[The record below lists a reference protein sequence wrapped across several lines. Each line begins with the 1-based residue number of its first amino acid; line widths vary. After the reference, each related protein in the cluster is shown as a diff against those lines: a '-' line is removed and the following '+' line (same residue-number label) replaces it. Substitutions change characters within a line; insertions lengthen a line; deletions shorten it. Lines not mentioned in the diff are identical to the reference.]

1 MSESSFFHI
10 TFLRH
15 GESTG
20 NAENRLQ
27 GHADFPLSETGRRQV
42 RALAARWQRQGVQ
55 FDSILSSPLVR
66 ALETAQIIAEALGV
80 PHLETD
86 PLWMERDMGL
96 RSGMT
101 IEEIRARYPEP
112 DFLNPYQPRSERGES
127 DWELYLR
134 AGQALHRLLQRPPG
148 RYLVVSHGALLNKV
162 FYSILGITPQ
172 ANGQGAHFR
181 LANTSVSIF
190 IYHPAS
196 HHWRVEVIGDT
207 HHLNGH
213 LD

>member
-1 MSESSFFHI
+1 MSEAPFFHL

-15 GESTG
+15 GESVG

-27 GHADFPLSETGRRQV
+27 GHADFPLSETGRQQA
-42 RALAARWQRQGVQ
+42 RALAALWQRQGVW
-55 FDSILSSPLVR
+55 FDGILSSPLVR
-66 ALETAQIIAEALGV
+66 ALDTARIIAEALGV
-80 PHLETD
+80 SRLETD

-96 RSGMT
+96 RSGLT
-101 IEEIRARYPEP
+101 IEEIRTRYPQPE
-112 DFLNPYQPRSERGES
+112 FLNPYQPRSERGES

-190 IYHPAS
+190 TYHPAS
-196 HHWRVEVIGDT
+196 HSWRVEVIGDT

>member
-1 MSESSFFHI
+1 
-10 TFLRH
+10 
-15 GESTG
+15 
-20 NAENRLQ
+20 
-27 GHADFPLSETGRRQV
+27 
-42 RALAARWQRQGVQ
+42 
-55 FDSILSSPLVR
+55 
-66 ALETAQIIAEALGV
+66 
-80 PHLETD
+80 
-86 PLWMERDMGL
+86 
-96 RSGMT
+96 MT
-101 IEEIRARYPEP
+101 IEEIRARYPQP
-112 DFLNPYQPRSERGES
+112 DFLNPYQPRNERGES

-190 IYHPAS
+190 TYYPAA
-196 HHWRVEVIGDT
+196 HAWRVEVIGDT

-213 LD
+213 PD